1 LREYRVKVSVRN
13 NLLLSAI
20 EAAGYKTQA
29 EFARA
34 NEISHKSLNDLIGM
48 RMAPLCS
55 NGEFTMMAKQLME
68 ILGASPNDLWTDDQL
83 YIALS
88 RSSGERLASAEDV
101 KALLAD
107 ATAPLTLEGP
117 DDALDRSELS
127 REINAALKS
136 LKNNKQKTVL
146 RKRFFEDKTPSEVA
160 IELGV
165 SLVRVRQIESKALRV
180 LRHPSKSKR
189 LRDVLLAHEHTS
201 DSRKTELAHRNKR
214 HLCHLSEEQD
224 REVLERIKEGPM
236 RNQKENTT

>member
-136 LKNNKQKTVL
+136 LSNQHQKVL
-146 RKRFFEDKTPSEVA
+146 RKRFFEDKTQSEVA
-160 IELGV
+160 IELGL
-165 SLVRVRQIESKALRV
+165 SRERVRQIETKALRILRGPKKSKAL
-180 LRHPSKSKR
+180 L
-189 LRDVLLAHEHTS
+189 DVMYAHEHTS
-201 DSRKTELAHRNKR
+201 DSRKAELHYRNNR

-236 RNQKENTT
+236 RPQKENTT

>member
-1 LREYRVKVSVRN
+1 MREYRVKVSVRN

-34 NEISHKSLNDLIGM
+34 HGISPNSLNDLIGM

-55 NGEFTMMAKQLME
+55 KGEFTMMAKQLME
-68 ILGASPNDLWTDDQL
+68 ILGAAPNDLWTDDQL
-83 YIALS
+83 YISLS

-136 LKNNKQKTVL
+136 LSKQHQTVL
-146 RKRFFEDKTPSEVA
+146 RKRFFEDKTLSEVG
-160 IELGV
+160 IEMGV
-165 SLVRVRQIESKALRV
+165 SKQRVRQIENKALRI
-180 LRHPSKSKR
+180 LRGPKKSKV
-189 LRDVLLAHEHTS
+189 LLDVLYAHEHTS
-201 DSRKTELAHRNKR
+201 DSRKRELHYRNNR
-214 HLCHLSEEQD
+214 NLCHLSEEQD